1 MLAVAHPSDMTD
13 ENIVLIRHTDFYR
26 RNLVVVRH
34 KDGFSTKGIA
44 FMCRS
49 YEHMSIPTMI
59 FRLQSYKKVFI
70 F

>member
-1 MLAVAHPSDMTD
+1 MLAVAHPGDMTD

-44 FMCRS
+44 FMC
-49 YEHMSIPTMI
+49 
-59 FRLQSYKKVFI
+59 
-70 F
+70 